1 MSRAKGDIG
10 LDGFLNLCKPS
21 GPTSHDMVAAARRL
35 LGTRRIG
42 HAGTLDPLAEGV
54 LPLALGRATRL
65 IDRLA
70 EADKEYYTEALLGVR
85 TSTDDAEGELLESRA
100 VPRFDA
106 SELDAA
112 LAAFVGEIDQ
122 VPPGY
127 SALKVGGRRA
137 YELARAGREVTLS
150 ARRVT
155 IYEIERRRWEWPV
168 LSFRLRCSK
177 GTYVRALARDLGERL
192 GVGASLR
199 RLVRL
204 RVGPFHLAQAVEVA
218 ELEAGRAGLVWP
230 ADALSLGEPAGVLGQ
245 PELEHL
251 RHGRSWRSDGRT
263 APQARAYVA
272 DGRFVG
278 LLAGHGDRWQPRLH
292 FLD

>member
-10 LDGFLNLCKPS
+10 PDGFLNLCKPS

-65 IDRLA
+65 I
-70 EADKEYYTEALLGVR
+70 GVR

-292 FLD
+292 LLD